1 MQCKNIIYSGFEYDV
16 RREIL

>member
-1 MQCKNIIYSGFEYDV
+1 MRCKNIIYSGFEYDV